1 MKRLFFLLICSTIF
15 CNQNYSE
22 RYWKAWQ
29 DANSELQNLS
39 LRQQDMRHL
48 IEYMEYYSSWYA
60 AVTPASAELT
70 YSLPHQAL
78 DFVARIKQIVKPLE
92 KKPDRRDRRLMGA
105 TRLSLEGKAFYRN
118 FIQKLKDSYNVSKKR
133 VY

>member
-1 MKRLFFLLICSTIF
+1 MKKLFLLLLFMYSAILCD
-15 CNQNYSE
+15 QNYSE

-92 KKPDRRDRRLMGA
+92 KKPDRRLMGA
-105 TRLSLEGKAFYRN
+105 TRLSLEGRAFYKN
-118 FIQKLKDSYNVSKKR
+118 FIQTLKDTYYV
-133 VY
+133 